1 MNDEINV
8 LTPEETTSCCGPDC
22 CDDTVAVETAEPEAH
37 EEIPQTNAA
46 IKGVVREKYAR
57 IAVGAESSCC
67 GSGDVETRRGA
78 SLPCC
83 GDDLSMIGDAYDDV
97 EGYVAEADLGLG
109 CGLPTEYAGLSP
121 GQTVLDLGAG
131 AGLDAFVARRI
142 VGDEGRVL
150 GVDMTLEM
158 VEKARANA
166 RTLGYDNV
174 DFYLGD
180 IEALPFDDAT
190 VDVVI
195 SNCVLN
201 LVPDKAAAFAEMY
214 RVIEPG
220 GHFCVSDVVYQG
232 EMPEAVLRSAE
243 LYVGCVAGA
252 MERQA
257 YLEQLRKAG
266 FTNVHVVKERAI
278 DIPDQALPSA
288 EQEALRQSG
297 SVVLSVA
304 VYGEKA

>member
-1 MNDEINV
+1 MTDDINV
-8 LTPEETTSCCGPDC
+8 LAPEGTTSCCGPDC
-22 CDDTVAVETAEPEAH
+22 CDDTAAVETAEPEARQ
-37 EEIPQTNAA
+37 EIPQSNAA
-46 IKGVVREKYAR
+46 IKDVVREKYAR
-57 IAVGAESSCC
+57 IAVGTASSCC
-67 GSGDVETRRGA
+67 GSGEVA
-78 SLPCC
+78 CC
-83 GDDLSMIGDAYDDV
+83 GDDISMIGDAYDDV

-109 CGLPTEYAGLSP
+109 CGLPTEHANLSP

-131 AGLDAFVARRI
+131 AGLDAFVARRV
-142 VGDEGRVL
+142 VGEEGRVL
-150 GVDMTLEM
+150 GLDMTVEM
-158 VEKARANA
+158 VDKARANA
-166 RTLGYDNV
+166 TALGYDNV

-180 IEALPFDDAT
+180 VEAMPFDDDT

-201 LVPDKAAAFAEMY
+201 LVPDKKVAFAEMY

-252 MERQA
+252 MEREA
-257 YLEQLRKAG
+257 YLDELRKAG
-266 FTNVHVVKERAI
+266 FANVRVVKEHAI
-278 DIPDQALPSA
+278 DIPDEALRPA

-297 SVVLSVA
+297 SVVLSVT